1 MAITG
6 EVQIKV
12 KTEEL
17 VAKADSVTNYIG
29 KVSTSFESIAAI
41 IKRTENY
48 WIGDAGDLH
57 RKIYNDEKANI
68 EEMFRKMKE
77 HPKDLKAIAGVYTEA
92 ENTITN
98 IANELP
104 GDLIV

>member
-6 EVQIKV
+6 QVEIKV
-12 KTEEL
+12 TTEEL
-17 VAKADSVTNYIG
+17 VNKADSVTTYIG
-29 KVSTSFESIAAI
+29 KVSSSFDKIAELM
-41 IKRTENY
+41 KKTENY

-68 EEMFRKMKE
+68 EEMFRRLKE
-77 HPKDLKAIAGVYTEA
+77 HPQDLKAIAGVYTEA
-92 ENTITN
+92 EKAIVN